1 MASVYRQSALFAGH
15 SVLRLRPDGVVFGLL
30 GSVAAA
36 PAELVIPLG
45 TALRAGEV
53 GDVRDDDPGASG
65 VAGGN
70 GCAG

>member
-15 SVLRLRPDGVVFGLL
+15 SVLRLRPDGVGFGLL

-36 PAELVIPLG
+36 PAGLPIPLG

-53 GDVRDDDPGASG
+53 GDVRDDDPG
-65 VAGGN
+65 VDGGN